1 MIYIGYAILFL
12 GFIRLLVSVVNLWTN
27 VYLPQN
33 IHLENHP
40 KVSILIPARNEEANI
55 GKLLVDIEN
64 LFYTNYEVIVADYAF
79 TDAYSVSWFLYEMGY
94 LVELD
99 KIKFI

>member
-1 MIYIGYAILFL
+1 MI
-12 GFIRLLVSVVNLWTN
+12 TN
-27 VYLPQN
+27 V
-33 IHLENHP
+33 
-40 KVSILIPARNEEANI
+40 
-55 GKLLVDIEN
+55 LVDRTTIEIN
-64 LFYTNYEVIVADYAF
+64 YHNTNYEVIVADYAF